1 MTSIRAWA
9 AAHYKLITVVTGAAL
24 TVAIQIW
31 GTDNPY
37 VSLAILAA
45 TSFGVYRVPNKSA
58 AGVPLAG
65 TGPVSPPPGPV
76 VTVPAAGN
84 AGVLGAPASATPS
97 EAAGT
102 GQAPIQ
108 PG

>member
-9 AAHYKLITVVTGAAL
+9 AVHYKLITVVTGTAL

-31 GTDNPY
+31 GTSNPY

-45 TSFGVYRVPNKSA
+45 TSFGVYKVPNKNA
-58 AGVPLAG
+58 AGAPLAG

-76 VTVPAAGN
+76 FTVPAAGN
-84 AGVLGAPASATPS
+84 AGVQGAPASAAPS

-102 GQAPIQ
+102 GQAPAR